1 MTEIVHINRAAPSE
15 KFSPA
20 PGMMNHVKDTVIALN
35 KAVLALC
42 EILDHTDGIPIERRV
57 LIREAFVT
65 AKVALW
71 DLSDTLHLSAAELS
85 RRMDD

>member
-1 MTEIVHINRAAPSE
+1 MTEIVRINRGVPSE

-20 PGMMNHVKDTVIALN
+20 PGMMSHVKDTVVALN

-42 EILDHTDGIPIERRV
+42 EIIDHTDGIPLERRV
-57 LIREAFVT
+57 LIREAFET

-71 DLSDTLHLSAAELS
+71 DLSDTLHLSVAELT
-85 RRMDD
+85 RRMED